1 MNCYCL
7 CQFLHLLPRFYLL
20 LTTQGHCQSIYFPL
34 NSITTSRSL
43 LNHSKRIPTIISFSP
58 DSISPSTYPFVSLL
72 PFSEDLL
79 GVVYIYYLQFLF
91 IILFEILP
99 NTIKFTILK
108 CMIQWFKVV
117 QLSNY
122 LTPNIFITKKNKK
135 QKQNP
140 IPISNHFSSPPSH
153 SRSKN

>member
-1 MNCYCL
+1 MNCSCL
-7 CQFLHLLPRFYLL
+7 YQFLHLLPRFYLL
-20 LTTQGHCQSIYFPL
+20 LTTQGHCQSSYFPL
-34 NSITTSRSL
+34 NSITNSPSL
-43 LNHSKRIPTIISFSP
+43 LNHSKRIPTVISFSP
-58 DSISPSTYPFVSLL
+58 NSISPSTYPFVSLL
-72 PFSEDLL
+72 PFSDDLL

-122 LTPNIFITKKNKK
+122 LTPNIFITKKKT
-135 QKQNP
+135 QNP